1 MTHPEP
7 NALPSD
13 SLSLDD
19 CVLLCQVGVADD
31 LGHFYARTQVRF
43 TEFSEAIEACAPVF
57 EPDPA
62 PPRGLRRIPYADEV
76 RPLRGW
82 FR

>member
-1 MTHPEP
+1 MTHPRP
-7 NALPSD
+7 DTAPSD
-13 SLSLDD
+13 ALTMDD
-19 CVLLCQVGVADD
+19 CVLLCQVGVAND
-31 LGHFYARTQVRF
+31 LAQFYARTQRRY
-43 TEFSEAIEACAPVF
+43 TEFAEAIERCAPVV

-76 RPLRGW
+76 MPLRGW